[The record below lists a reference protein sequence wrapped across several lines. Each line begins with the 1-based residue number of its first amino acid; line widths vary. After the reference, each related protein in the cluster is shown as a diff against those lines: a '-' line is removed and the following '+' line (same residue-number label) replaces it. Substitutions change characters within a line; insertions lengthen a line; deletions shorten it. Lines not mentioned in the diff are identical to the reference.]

1 MEKRKLKVPE
11 AIPTETLKESPLRRL
26 NVFRKKPE
34 IKEIVR
40 EPTAGGIIFRMS
52 TDGQDIEILLIQDSK
67 DRWTIPKGHIE
78 PGETAKATAKRET
91 EEETGLKNIYKLV
104 STSHI
109 DYFYKRPRLPRSV
122 LQAHRE
128 GLIIGSACEAGEVY
142 QAVERGASD
151 EELDRVASFYD
162 YLEIQPLGNNQFMIE
177 EGRVSGVDELIAFN
191 KRIIAAADRLGK
203 PQYNHG
209 RHRLQ
214 GYAF

>member
-109 DYFYKRPRLPRSV
+109 DYSTATKL
-122 LQAHRE
+122 L
-128 GLIIGSACEAGEVY
+128 
-142 QAVERGASD
+142 
-151 EELDRVASFYD
+151 
-162 YLEIQPLGNNQFMIE
+162 
-177 EGRVSGVDELIAFN
+177 
-191 KRIIAAADRLGK
+191 
-203 PQYNHG
+203 
-209 RHRLQ
+209 
-214 GYAF
+214 